1 MLKKTSFIATK
12 ALNMSKPSYESVS
25 TIESVADALI
35 VENGKVLLVQQ
46 KQQSAYG
53 LWGFPGGHLE
63 PGETPQEAVVREIQ
77 EELGA
82 ELVQAKLFKVARIQT
97 TSGELELNTFTGALH
112 GPVTLQDHELL
123 AYGWFSL
130 ESLQLM
136 QDKLRLPILLG
147 HAQERLTSLP
157 LAADR

>member
-1 MLKKTSFIATK
+1 
-12 ALNMSKPSYESVS
+12 MSN

-46 KQQSAYG
+46 KQPWVYG

-82 ELVQAKLFKVARIQT
+82 KLVQAKLFKVARIQT
-97 TSGELELNTFTGALH
+97 TSGELELNTFTGALR

-130 ESLQLM
+130 EALQLM
-136 QDKLRLPILLG
+136 QEKLRLPILFG
-147 HAQERLTSLP
+147 HAKALLTSLP
-157 LAADR
+157 LTADG